1 MRLIAWFLFISTLV
15 LATWL
20 LWGGKWE
27 TWFTLEGAVTWIE
40 STGPWAWAA
49 GIALLAADVIL
60 PVPGTVVMSAPGWV
74 YGIFAGGKWR
84 RNIRPLV
91 LEFIDANGDAPQKP
105 HKSNKVVA
113 LK

>member
-60 PVPGTVVMSAPGWV
+60 HRVRLTYEAVADGFTSQQ
-74 YGIFAGGKWR
+74 
-84 RNIRPLV
+84 V
-91 LEFIDANGDAPQKP
+91 LDEILAKRV
-105 HKSNKVVA
+105 S
-113 LK
+113 